1 MFNKEKMCA
10 YNQELMDNFETYLSY
25 EPYSPAT
32 VKHYVDDTRMFLKW
46 LWRFNKNKSFTKC
59 TSEDINNFIKYMRHE
74 RGVSYQR
81 LSAMRRSLRFFCQ
94 YVKYI
99 EGDAVNIIFE

>member
-1 MFNKEKMCA
+1 MATLEA
-10 YNQELMDNFETYLSY
+10 YWRDERSA
-25 EPYSPAT
+25 PAT
-32 VKHYVDDTRMFLKW
+32 VKHYVDDTRMFLKL
-46 LWRFNKNKSFTKC
+46 LWHFNKNKSFTKC

-99 EGDAVNIIFE
+99 EGDEVNIIFEQVVKYDEAK

>member
-1 MFNKEKMCA
+1 M
-10 YNQELMDNFETYLSY
+10 
-25 EPYSPAT
+25 AT
-32 VKHYVDDTRMFLKW
+32 G
-46 LWRFNKNKSFTKC
+46 
-59 TSEDINNFIKYMRHE
+59 EDINNFIKYMRHE

-99 EGDAVNIIFE
+99 EGDEVNIIFE